1 LASAVAAVVPPSMT
15 SEGVP
20 PLPPGP
26 RPPYGVPGLGQ
37 GGIGLPLEVHISL
50 KDANHTGVAAARFV
64 SSAEQ
69 QNGALAPLVSI
80 QKAVLA
86 SKGLR
91 GVYKGGLGSYALTLM
106 ALASIQRSAF
116 ASNTD
121 ADASNADSD
130 SSSVVEVSSAK
141 DDGKKKNAGVV
152 EFDSETDARD
162 AIILGRAM
170 LNFLKLYGHETDL
183 SKDIVSVCNGGEEW
197 GILRESTKMQAPLG
211 SGLRVQ
217 DPMNDS
223 NNAGAGCFGISGVQ
237 AAFREQL
244 DVLKRAAESN
254 FDGDV
259 SLLMQLTT
267 MSGSQHKVF
276 VV

>member
-1 LASAVAAVVPPSMT
+1 MT

-50 KDANHTGVAAARFV
+50 KDANHTGVTAARFV

-121 ADASNADSD
+121 ADASNADGD